1 MRKLGDFM
9 KTLREN
15 IAEMRAKLAEMKENE
30 PLNVTSNES
39 LNVTINEENIKCS
52 FNAFNKFSKNET
64 SNVHKL
70 SENEMISK
78 QKYAQMLTDL
88 EKWNVFCPKSLCF
101 KYGVRRVYDIYKYT
115 LTAEKIRCK
124 GAYFRKM
131 LEKTA

>member
-1 MRKLGDFM
+1 M
-9 KTLREN
+9 KTLKEN
-15 IAEMRAKLAEMKENE
+15 IAEMRAKLALMQENDTLNDPSNE
-30 PLNVTSNES
+30 TLNVSRNVKNIKCTLNALKTSSINVTSND
-39 LNVTINEENIKCS
+39 
-52 FNAFNKFSKNET
+52 
-64 SNVHKL
+64 HQL

-78 QKYAQMLTDL
+78 QKYAQMLSDL

-115 LTAEKIRCK
+115 LSAEKIRCK